1 MSEAGSVR
9 PPRLTLSP
17 ALAGRVR
24 VGTLLA
30 TPIVVTPTTGT
41 LDAEIESCRAG
52 LRERFAGRPPA
63 AIDDLAA
70 ARELYRTFG
79 IDPTKTRPSS
89 EKLLRRVLRGQSL
102 PRISNAVDLANL
114 LAIRLLLPIGL
125 FDAEKITGDVELRTG
140 ATDESYEGIAGQRLH
155 LGGRPVL
162 ADDRGAFGNPTAD
175 SRRTSVAPTTTTL
188 WLTVFAPASYPGAQL
203 ERRMGTVA
211 EALAGHLAG
220 DEPVHTEFSL
230 V

>member
-9 PPRLTLSP
+9 SPRLTLSP

-30 TPIVVTPTTGT
+30 TPIVVTPTTET
-41 LDAEIESCRAG
+41 LDAEIESCGAG

-63 AIDDLAA
+63 AIDDLAP

-102 PRISNAVDLANL
+102 PRISNADEAARLEAKLLKGRFDLDDLAL
-114 LAIRLLLPIGL
+114 QL
-125 FDAEKITGDVELRTG
+125 
-140 ATDESYEGIAGQRLH
+140 GQM
-155 LGGRPVL
+155 
-162 ADDRGAFGNPTAD
+162 
-175 SRRTSVAPTTTTL
+175 
-188 WLTVFAPASYPGAQL
+188 
-203 ERRMGTVA
+203 RRMGGIDGVMALLPGVAKAKREMA
-211 EALAGHLAG
+211 EAAIDDGQLRRQVAIIQSMTAAERKNARLLSGSRKRRVAAGSGTSTFLSPWRTKAKWP
-220 DEPVHTEFSL
+220 ES
-230 V
+230 